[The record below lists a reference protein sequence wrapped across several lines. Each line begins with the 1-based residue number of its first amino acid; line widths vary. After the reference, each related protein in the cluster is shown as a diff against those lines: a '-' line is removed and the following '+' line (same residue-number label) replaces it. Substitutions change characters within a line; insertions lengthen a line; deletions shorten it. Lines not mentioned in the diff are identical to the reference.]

1 MLVGSSQKFLGSF
14 FKGTTW
20 NHLGPVGTTV
30 AKGLGARSNTIG
42 RLEHAMAL
50 GVDCGDALP

>member
-1 MLVGSSQKFLGSF
+1 M
-14 FKGTTW
+14 

-50 GVDCGDALP
+50 GVGCGDVLP